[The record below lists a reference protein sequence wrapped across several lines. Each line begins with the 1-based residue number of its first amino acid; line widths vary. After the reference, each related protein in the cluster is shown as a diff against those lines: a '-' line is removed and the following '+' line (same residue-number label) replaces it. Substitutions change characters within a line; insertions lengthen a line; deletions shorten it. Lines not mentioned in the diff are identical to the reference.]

1 MNRTEGDRVLN
12 ILRREF
18 EEELNA
24 AQDLIH
30 DYMEQQ
36 EDIADL
42 RSALNVKNNLLAECE
57 LLNTNLMQE
66 RMELIGQI
74 NDLETDIAGYQEH
87 FDEMRCRNRNLQHT
101 ILLAKKSIS
110 WYRNYYKES
119 QEKLIKGKKRAR
131 SGSV

>member
-1 MNRTEGDRVLN
+1 MNRNEADRV
-12 ILRREF
+12 IQIIRREF

-24 AQDLIH
+24 AQDLVH
-30 DYMEQQ
+30 AFMEQQ

-42 RSALNVKNNLLAECE
+42 RSALTVKNNLLAECE

-74 NDLETDIAGYQEH
+74 NDLEQDIAGYQEH

-101 ILLAKKSIS
+101 LLLAKKSIS

-131 SGSV
+131 SGSF